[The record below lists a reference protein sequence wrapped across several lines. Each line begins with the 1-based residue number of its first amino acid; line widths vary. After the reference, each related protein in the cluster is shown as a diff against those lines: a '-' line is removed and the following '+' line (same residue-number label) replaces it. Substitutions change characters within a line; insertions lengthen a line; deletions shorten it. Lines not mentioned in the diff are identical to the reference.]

1 MTRNIMVCLDG
12 SLLAE
17 RALAPAQEIA
27 ELDDSTLRL
36 VRVVPDYVP
45 VECGRDMIAHPWT
58 EQDKTDV
65 TEYLETVAQGV
76 SGKVEIARPVGET
89 VPKLLDEAKKA
100 NLLVMTSHGRTGFER
115 MLLGSVAEKVIRET
129 PVPVLIVRSQPFHIK
144 QVKRILVPL
153 DGSELAEEALE
164 QARIIAEFASAEL
177 VLCQVLDNGYLERT
191 TPEILESRHQALN
204 KIQEYLEET
213 GRNLPPEIKYQ
224 CHWET
229 GSPARTLIGITQ
241 AQKIDLIVMTTHGR
255 NGLDRLAWGSVAE
268 NVVRGSIAPIIL
280 VPKKPRA

>member
-1 MTRNIMVCLDG
+1 MSRNVMVCLDG

-45 VECGRDMIAHPWT
+45 VECGRDLVAHPWT
-58 EQDKTDV
+58 EQDKIDV
-65 TEYLETVAQGV
+65 EAYLSKVAGRLSCKVETV
-76 SGKVEIARPVGET
+76 RPVGET
-89 VPKLLDEAKKA
+89 VPKILEEATKA

-129 PVPVLIVRSQPFHIK
+129 PVPTLIVRSQPFHIK

-153 DGSELAEEALE
+153 DGSELAEKSLE
-164 QARIIAEFASAEL
+164 QARRIAEFTSAEL
-177 VLCQVLDNGYLERT
+177 VLCQVLDNGYFER
-191 TPEILESRHQALN
+191 PSSEMLESRHQALN

-213 GRNLPPEIKYQ
+213 GQNLPNGIKYE
-224 CHWET
+224 CHWDT
-229 GSPARTLIGITQ
+229 GSPARTLIAMTQ

-268 NVVRGSIAPIIL
+268 NVVRGSIVPIIL
-280 VPKKPRA
+280 VPKAKGV